1 MATTVV
7 ASDQQ
12 ISCDVDDEVVLLS
25 VQNGQYYGLNAV
37 GASIWRL
44 IKQPRTL
51 GEVRNDLLAE
61 YGDVS
66 AQTCTVEVLAF
77 ATNMLALGLIDLL

>member
-1 MATTVV
+1 
-7 ASDQQ
+7 
-12 ISCDVDDEVVLLS
+12 
-25 VQNGQYYGLNAV
+25 
-37 GASIWRL
+37 
-44 IKQPRTL
+44 
-51 GEVRNDLLAE
+51 VRNDLLAE